1 MVLLKILGILF
12 LALIIIIP
20 LVDRFGKKQSDEEVS
35 KISRWILPLVM
46 LLAVLQL
53 VLYMVGS

>member
-12 LALIIIIP
+12 LALIVIVP
-20 LVDRFGKKQSDEEVS
+20 LLDRFGKRHSDEDVS

-53 VLYMVGS
+53 VLYMVGK